1 MGLTSS
7 NKQFAAPSPP
17 PAPPPHSTLG
27 FCAPTQCW
35 PQTSS
40 LVQVDQTCSR
50 DFCFQTVAGGFSVER
65 SGRPG
70 PTGWGR
76 RCAVR
81 GVDSGKIVSC
91 GVLLFRKHEN
101 LYVSDQGHLWCFVP
115 GSSGDRP
122 VVGEWV
128 SAAAPAAGVHRGS
141 FSSRVSRACLQKQP
155 SFLLYELV
163 PRAWRCDSATLHIVA
178 VGDARDAVSGARLF
192 PVVTR

>member
-1 MGLTSS
+1 MFTGFLFPDGSGWVFCGE
-7 NKQFAAPSPP
+7 KRAPG
-17 PAPPPHSTLG
+17 A
-27 FCAPTQCW
+27 
-35 PQTSS
+35 
-40 LVQVDQTCSR
+40 
-50 DFCFQTVAGGFSVER
+50 
-65 SGRPG
+65 
-70 PTGWGR
+70 TGWGR

-122 VVGEWV
+122 VAGGWL
-128 SAAAPAAGVHRGS
+128 SAAAAGVHRGS

-163 PRAWRCDSATLHIVA
+163 PRARRCDSATLHIVA
-178 VGDARDAVSGARLF
+178 VGDARDAVSGARPF